1 MNKKL
6 ILFFSIISLLLCSTV
21 FAQTRVELPQK
32 LKSFIKKLELQKDE
46 LQGGAIA
53 ILYKG
58 EVIYKTMF
66 GNQKGDKGVITDK
79 TLFPLASVSKAVSAT
94 AIALMVDQ
102 GSLDFDEKF
111 KLPYLKNTISLNN
124 ILSHTTGYQF
134 SGNIEFEQ
142 GMSRSKLL
150 TLLKK
155 QQASCKPGQ
164 CYKYSNIVFSLLEE
178 ALNYKK
184 SSLNAAID
192 NLRTTLKT
200 RDIQILPLEP
210 NIQLAYPHSKAII
223 DGQEVITLLPFP
235 PYYPKTVPASA
246 GIFASI
252 DGMIEIFKLS
262 FGYKPNLISK
272 STLDR
277 MYKIVKSN
285 KDVFGFKWQP
295 IWPIDQKMIESYYAL
310 GWRILKVKGRSN
322 KDLIFS
328 LRLY

>member
-58 EVIYKTMF
+58 EVIYKTTF

-79 TLFPLASVSKAVSAT
+79 TLFPLASVSKAVLAT

-142 GMSRSKLL
+142 GMSHSKLL

-178 ALNYKK
+178 ALNCKK
-184 SSLNAAID
+184 SILNAAID

-200 RDIQILPLEP
+200 
-210 NIQLAYPHSKAII
+210 
-223 DGQEVITLLPFP
+223 
-235 PYYPKTVPASA
+235 
-246 GIFASI
+246 
-252 DGMIEIFKLS
+252 
-262 FGYKPNLISK
+262 
-272 STLDR
+272 
-277 MYKIVKSN
+277 
-285 KDVFGFKWQP
+285 
-295 IWPIDQKMIESYYAL
+295 
-310 GWRILKVKGRSN
+310 
-322 KDLIFS
+322 
-328 LRLY
+328 